1 MMIYYTTIMN
11 DSRRY
16 FISPQPISFL
26 MRPYGKNAEGNQLAV
41 DGIDFCKFFE
51 KQEGANLLVTSAMRM
66 DATFPFILPNPVLP
80 TNPPTYVMDG
90 GALDDA
96 GVEPTFRFLQT
107 FKEWINKNTSGVV
120 VIEIRD
126 EEKSGEPEE
135 QLQTT
140 MMSRFT
146 DPLGT
151 VYSNMDRMQDFLVDQ
166 KFNYIDDELRG
177 KLNFVL
183 FEYTS
188 TKKDEK
194 AAVSMH
200 LTSRDKN
207 DIIKS
212 LSRSN
217 NIAAF
222 NKLQLLLSR

>member
-1 MMIYYTTIMN
+1 MREETP
-11 DSRRY
+11 RKAE
-16 FISPQPISFL
+16 FIL
-26 MRPYGKNAEGNQLAV
+26 VR
-41 DGIDFCKFFE
+41 IDFCKFFE
-51 KQEGANLLVTSAMRM
+51 KQDGYNLLVTSAMRM

-96 GVEPTFRFLQT
+96 GIEPTFRFLQT
-107 FKEWINKNTSGVV
+107 FKDWINKNTSGVV

-126 EEKSGEPEE
+126 NEKQEEPEE

-151 VYSNMDRMQDFLVDQ
+151 VYVNMDRMQDFLIDQ
-166 KFNYIDDELRG
+166 KLNYIDDELRG

-183 FEYTS
+183 FEYTAD
-188 TKKDEK
+188 KKEEK
-194 AAVSMH
+194 AALSMH
-200 LTSRDKN
+200 LTLRDKN

-212 LSRSN
+212 LGRTN
-217 NIAAF
+217 NIAAS
-222 NKLQLLLSR
+222 NKLKVLQGQ